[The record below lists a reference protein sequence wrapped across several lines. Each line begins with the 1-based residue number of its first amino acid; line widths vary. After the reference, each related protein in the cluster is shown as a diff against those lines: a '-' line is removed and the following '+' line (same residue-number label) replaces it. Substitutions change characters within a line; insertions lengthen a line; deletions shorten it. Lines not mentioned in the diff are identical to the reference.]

1 MSAPAAQLDAVSVSI
16 DGQALLAPTSL
27 RVERGHA
34 VAVRG
39 RNGSGK
45 TTLLRVLAG
54 VQRASTGSARV
65 FGEPVDVR
73 STALRRRLAALL
85 GPPPI
90 ARELT
95 VREQLRFIGASWG
108 TPHVDAAADGL
119 LEALGIAHLGRRF
132 GHELSSGQLQL
143 FTLALTLARP
153 AELLV
158 LDEPEQRLD
167 EGRRAPVAQ
176 VLRERIERGAALVFA
191 SHSPDLIDR
200 LADHSITVHEPTDP
214 SEPNDPAAR

>member
-1 MSAPAAQLDAVSVSI
+1 MQLDAVSVAI
-16 DGQALLAPTSL
+16 DGQPLLAPTSL
-27 RVERGHA
+27 TLERGRA

-54 VQRASTGSARV
+54 AQRPSTGTARV

-73 STALRRRLAALL
+73 APRFRRRVAALL
-85 GPPPI
+85 GSPPI
-90 ARELT
+90 AGELT
-95 VREQLRFIGASWG
+95 VREQLRFIATSWG
-108 TPHVDAAADGL
+108 GAAVDATSDAL

-143 FTLALTLARP
+143 FSLALTLARP
-153 AELLV
+153 AALLV

-167 EGRRAPVAQ
+167 EGRRALVAQ
-176 VLRERIERGAALVFA
+176 VLRERIEHGTALVFA

-200 LADHSITVHEPTDP
+200 LADHSITVLEPTAP
-214 SEPNDPAAR
+214 SAH

>member
-1 MSAPAAQLDAVSVSI
+1 MQLDDVSVVL
-16 DGQALLAPTSL
+16 DGQPLLAPTSL
-27 RVERGHA
+27 HVEGGRA

-54 VQRASTGSARV
+54 AQRASTGTALV
-65 FGEPVDVR
+65 FGEPVDHR
-73 STALRRRLAALL
+73 SPAFRRRLAALL

-95 VREQLRFIGASWG
+95 VREQLRFIAASWG
-108 TPHVDAAADGL
+108 TERVDASTDAL
-119 LEALGIAHLGRRF
+119 LDALGIAHLGRRF

-153 AELLV
+153 AEVLV

-167 EGRRAPVAQ
+167 EGRRALVAQ
-176 VLRERIERGAALVFA
+176 VLRERIDRGAALVFA

-200 LADHSITVHEPTDP
+200 LADHSITVHEP
-214 SEPNDPAAR
+214 NDPAGR